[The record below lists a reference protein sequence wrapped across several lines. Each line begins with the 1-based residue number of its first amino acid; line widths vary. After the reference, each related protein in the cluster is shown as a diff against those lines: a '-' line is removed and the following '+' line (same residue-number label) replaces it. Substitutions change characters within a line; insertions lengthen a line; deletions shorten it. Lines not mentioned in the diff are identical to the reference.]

1 MIFWMSPR
9 LGTKCYTEE
18 KQPLGGCFFETILLS
33 SMVWK
38 VTSDK
43 HSMKSYI
50 SQECFK
56 WSYLALKVNDITF
69 AGVLKWREYVY
80 IYTLLCPIF

>member
-33 SMVWK
+33 ILYEKLLLTSIVW
-38 VTSDK
+38 
-43 HSMKSYI
+43 SYI

-80 IYTLLCPIF
+80 IYTLLCPFF